1 MTDHQNLHQAPPDVP
16 TDPVEYDKWLCAQ
29 VQEAIDDPRPSIPHE
44 EVMAQMRA
52 LLARKRQAAVGVVPP
67 EDLGA

>member
-1 MTDHQNLHQAPPDVP
+1 MNKLHLIHQAPPDVP

-44 EVMAQMRA
+44 EVMSEMRA
-52 LLARKRQAAVGVVPP
+52 LIAQKRQRADSTG
-67 EDLGA
+67 G

>member
-1 MTDHQNLHQAPPDVP
+1 MNDPQNLHLAPPDVP
-16 TDPVEYDKWLCAQ
+16 TDPIEYDKWLCAQ

-52 LLARKRQAAVGVVPP
+52 LIAEKRRGS
-67 EDLGA
+67 EGAGD